1 MGKDQA
7 LAQLLNALAD
17 VNMVDGD
24 GWSALHWAVQ
34 LRKLSAAK
42 LLVDF
47 GASARQEDYEGL
59 TPLIM
64 AQQQKSL
71 EFIKLFEESGALQGD
86 VPAMGGCWFFN
97 FFCKPSEPPLLPP
110 TELADLK

>member
-7 LAQLLNALAD
+7 LAILLNSGAD
-17 VNMVDGD
+17 VKMVDGD
-24 GWSALHWAVQ
+24 GWSPLHWAVQ
-34 LRKLSAAK
+34 LRKLSSAR

-64 AQQQKSL
+64 AQQQGSND
-71 EFIKLFEESGALQGD
+71 FIRLFEESGALQGD
-86 VPAMGGCWFFN
+86 IPAMGGCWFFN
-97 FFCKPSEPPLLPP
+97 FFCKPTEPPLLP
-110 TELADLK
+110 TELSDLK